1 MIVKQVNVNK
11 NVAELY
17 YQNNQLGFIL
27 NSNGNIGIGVTNPLN
42 KLDIIGNINTTSI
55 SINNNDISTTITNTS
70 NNLATYILN
79 NSNNLLTNSNNL
91 ATYILNNSNNLL
103 TNALTNSNNLA
114 TYILNYSNN
123 DSNNLYKS
131 SNVLF
136 TNTST
141 NSNNLA
147 TYILNTSNNS
157 INFSITNSNQSYLN
171 SSNNIL
177 TIINDSYCKKTTFY
191 FSTPN
196 LYVYNSINYYTYNI
210 EISKFIRF
218 IQINPNIKLAK
229 FKIHLAPMDCIFNGI
244 EIRECEYLIMM
255 SDNSGVLNVRA
266 IGTPQDT
273 YLQKIASWKI
283 VKSSSFNYITYI
295 SPIQNINILCTII
308 DEA

>member
-55 SINNNDISTTITNTS
+55 SINNNDISTTITNT
-70 NNLATYILN
+70 
-79 NSNNLLTNSNNL
+79 SNNL

-229 FKIHLAPMDCIFNGI
+229 FKIHLAPMDCIFNGT